1 MADVILDGDQVLV
14 AKVETVYG
22 TDSAPTDALN
32 AMRVKS
38 NIQAVVL
45 DTEEMNY
52 DAGRPG
58 AKGKLEKSRKS
69 TGSLDGYLAGSGTAN
84 LPVALTP
91 LMKSAGLS
99 VVAAAAQ
106 VDITPA
112 DISEQD
118 SCTLK
123 FFRGKNRH
131 DILGWRSDWEL
142 TLNVDSLPTFKF
154 PNGQGLSSNPVAE
167 AGLQNAVLTAFKDP
181 LPVDP
186 VHFVVQS
193 IFGQTVAISEFKA
206 MGGNTV
212 EYIPEANEV
221 RITDRKVTVSATFRE
236 PLVADFDW
244 YAQINQYGALAVQL
258 GQDTVDEGRIWTVD
272 VVNAQLVNISTTT
285 RKGVSY
291 LQVDFDCVP
300 LSRNSDIAMA
310 SR

>member
-14 AKVETVYG
+14 AKVETTYG
-22 TDSAPTDALN
+22 VDATPTAAAN
-32 AMRVKS
+32 AMRVKA

-45 DTEEMNY
+45 ETEEMNY

-58 AKGKLEKSRKS
+58 AKGKLEKSRKA
-69 TGSLDGYLAGSGTAN
+69 TGSLDGYVAGSGTAIV
-84 LPVALTP
+84 PVALTP
-91 LMKSAGLS
+91 LMKSAGLK
-99 VVAAAAQ
+99 VVAGTTQ

-142 TLNVDSLPTFKF
+142 MLNVDSLPTLKF
-154 PNGQGLSSNPVAE
+154 PNGQGLSSNPQAE
-167 AGLQNAVLTAFKDP
+167 ASLQNAVLTAFKNP

-186 VHFVVQS
+186 THFVVQS
-193 IFGQTVAISEFKA
+193 IFGETVAIASITVK
-206 MGGNTV
+206 GGNAI

-221 RITDRKVTVSATFRE
+221 RITDRKTTISAMFRE
-236 PLVADFDW
+236 PLVADKDW
-244 YAQINQYGALAVQL
+244 YALINTYGAIAVQL
-258 GQDTVDEGRIWTVD
+258 GQDTVDEGRIWEVSCA
-272 VVNAQLVNISTTT
+272 NAQLVSLSTST
-285 RKGVSY
+285 RKGISY
-291 LQVDFDCVP
+291 LQAEFDCVP

-310 SR
+310 TR